1 MGGTGTRVKTM
12 AEFGHG
18 TGLGGVTAGVMDT
31 YECEHV
37 VEQLHPHEP
46 KTIGTLQWIE
56 QHCAL
61 DRLNVQAHQSVAN
74 QTDEFVVEALITFD
88 KLPLL
93 LHELVLIET
102 FKAKELPVMK
112 EDLENLRSGFKPYLL
127 MYQEAMLA
135 NLIEV
140 SLFSEVATQA
150 VGENGLVELVDWCTR
165 KTHYLNSMTRNEIDE
180 PHRKKTAKEYAEEE
194 GADHAKQ
201 RRELEF
207 QCCMTALSILRF
219 LSERMT
225 KLDLGVMSRM
235 ITPNDVPMQ
244 LVPLL
249 DLHPWTWQCKED
261 GKYKTFQDGK
271 WQPMPDGDFLRLNK
285 IQAQVWLTLY
295 NMIMEPT
302 MRQKYDINSHR
313 KGVIVDLRK
322 HFNTVL
328 IDQLPVLG
336 DLQRTVEELNMMTAP
351 EAAEQSFFVL
361 EQVCTMREGLIK
373 QDWDE
378 IIKFMREVVFNETE
392 ESHKAEVKRLA
403 EWYNSFDV
411 ETFLEDPKCAKCG
424 APAEKRCSRCKNE
437 WYCGREC
444 QVAAWEGHKPVC
456 DIVCRDIAE
465 HGERD
470 YGDLLNLNCSA

>member
-93 LHELVLIET
+93 VHELVLIET
-102 FKAKELPVMK
+102 FKAKVMPAMK
-112 EDLENLRSGFKPYLL
+112 KDLENLRSGFKPYLL

-194 GADHAKQ
+194 GADIDKQ

-219 LSERMT
+219 LSEHMT
-225 KLDLGVMSRM
+225 KLDLGAMGRIIS
-235 ITPNDVPMQ
+235 PNDMPMQ

-249 DLHPWTWQCKED
+249 DNNPWTHRTKAN
-261 GKYKTFQDGK
+261 GVLKTFVEGK
-271 WQPMPDGDFLRLNK
+271 W
-285 IQAQVWLTLY
+285 
-295 NMIMEPT
+295 
-302 MRQKYDINSHR
+302 
-313 KGVIVDLRK
+313 
-322 HFNTVL
+322 
-328 IDQLPVLG
+328 
-336 DLQRTVEELNMMTAP
+336 
-351 EAAEQSFFVL
+351 
-361 EQVCTMREGLIK
+361 
-373 QDWDE
+373 
-378 IIKFMREVVFNETE
+378 
-392 ESHKAEVKRLA
+392 
-403 EWYNSFDV
+403 
-411 ETFLEDPKCAKCG
+411 
-424 APAEKRCSRCKNE
+424 EK
-437 WYCGREC
+437 
-444 QVAAWEGHKPVC
+444 
-456 DIVCRDIAE
+456 
-465 HGERD
+465 
-470 YGDLLNLNCSA
+470 L